1 MEIWQEI
8 DKWIDFTNDYII
20 LNIIGV
26 AFTIQIIY
34 ILFFFVKPKKYK
46 VSEKKH
52 RFAIVIPAR
61 NESAVIGDTIKC
73 LLAQNCRDSARRRRD
88 RVRAVRSRSQA
99 SQGGICA

>member
-46 VSEKKH
+46 VSK
-52 RFAIVIPAR
+52 R
-61 NESAVIGDTIKC
+61 NID
-73 LLAQNCRDSARRRRD
+73 L
-88 RVRAVRSRSQA
+88 RSLFPRETSLR
-99 SQGGICA
+99 

>member
-34 ILFFFVKPKKYK
+34 ILFFFV
-46 VSEKKH
+46 
-52 RFAIVIPAR
+52 
-61 NESAVIGDTIKC
+61 
-73 LLAQNCRDSARRRRD
+73 
-88 RVRAVRSRSQA
+88 
-99 SQGGICA
+99 